1 MYRVYAL
8 EVHTKDGWKPV
19 GGFEASSR
27 PHHYDTLRKE
37 FESLVAQA
45 KPFIPH
51 LVEEFGYRISADN
64 QDCDVW
70 MAHISGD
77 KEQGNENE
85 TVL

>member
-1 MYRVYAL
+1 MYRL

-19 GGFEASSR
+19 SSC
-27 PHHYDTLRKE
+27 PHYDTLRKE